1 VDADGGVEL
10 GLGGAGLD
18 GDGQPRMISV
28 KRRSS
33 GQGNRVN
40 EVSGKFRIQTSA
52 LMAFPNPGG
61 WQDIQKEPEA
71 PFTRLPWSSGGCRLI

>member
-18 GDGQPRMISV
+18 GDGQPWMISV

-40 EVSGKFRIQTSA
+40 EVSGNFESRQV
-52 LMAFPNPGG
+52 
-61 WQDIQKEPEA
+61 
-71 PFTRLPWSSGGCRLI
+71 R